1 MADIVGDR
9 VGDSEV
15 DEHGTGMILAYKD
28 VRGLH
33 VAVHDRSVVRV
44 VQCVG
49 DLFQSG
55 KAFGRRVHVGDA
67 AAGEQFHRQPPGAAL
82 VHRHDVGVR
91 EAAGEGELAPEPRD
105 VCGVAVVVVEDL
117 QCHVAIHIRVVGPV
131 HRRVSAVAD
140 RFVDDVTFK
149 LLAGREHVLSVGVCA
164 ATSTCSDGTLR
175 TRHSDSVPL
184 VSNGSTASE
193 WVPTGSVTVRVP
205 GKVNL
210 YLEVGDRRDDGYH
223 ELTTVF
229 HAVSLLDEI
238 TVRNADVLSLE
249 LAGEGVDTLPA
260 DERNLAWRAAEVLA
274 EHVGRAP
281 DVAILV
287 EKSIPVAGGMAGGS
301 ADAAAVLVAMNTL
314 WELGVPRRDLHV
326 LAAQLGSDVPFALH
340 GGTALGTGRG
350 EELATVLARNTFHWV
365 LAFAEGGLSTPA
377 VFAEIDRLR
386 AAEDRDAPPRL
397 EDPEPVLAALASG
410 DPAQLAPLLGNDLQ
424 PAALSL
430 APDLRRTLRAGT
442 DAGALA
448 GVISG
453 SGPTC
458 AFLCSSASAAV
469 DVASE
474 MAGAGVCRTVR
485 VASGPV
491 QGARVVPTPSA
502 SV

>member
-1 MADIVGDR
+1 
-9 VGDSEV
+9 
-15 DEHGTGMILAYKD
+15 
-28 VRGLH
+28 
-33 VAVHDRSVVRV
+33 
-44 VQCVG
+44 
-49 DLFQSG
+49 
-55 KAFGRRVHVGDA
+55 
-67 AAGEQFHRQPPGAAL
+67 
-82 VHRHDVGVR
+82 
-91 EAAGEGELAPEPRD
+91 
-105 VCGVAVVVVEDL
+105 
-117 QCHVAIHIRVVGPV
+117 
-131 HRRVSAVAD
+131 
-140 RFVDDVTFK
+140 
-149 LLAGREHVLSVGVCA
+149 
-164 ATSTCSDGTLR
+164 
-175 TRHSDSVPL
+175 

-210 YLEVGDRRDDGYH
+210 YLEVGDRREDGYH

-249 LAGEGVDTLPA
+249 LAGEGSDTLPT
-260 DERNLAWRAAEVLA
+260 DERNLAWRAAELLA

-281 DVAILV
+281 DVAITV

-301 ADAAAVLVAMNTL
+301 ANAAAVLVAMNTL

-365 LAFAEGGLSTPA
+365 LAFADSGLSTPA

-386 AAEDRDAPPRL
+386 EAERGGPPRL
-397 EDPEPVLAALASG
+397 DDPEPVLAALASG

-424 PAALSL
+424 AAALSL
-430 APDLRRTLRAGT
+430 DPGLRRTLRAGT

-448 GVISG
+448 GIVSG

-458 AFLCSSASAAV
+458 AFLCSSASSAV
-469 DVASE
+469 DVATL
-474 MAGAGVCRTVR
+474 MAGEGVCRTVR

-491 QGARVVPTPSA
+491 QGARVVPAPSA

>member
-1 MADIVGDR
+1 
-9 VGDSEV
+9 
-15 DEHGTGMILAYKD
+15 
-28 VRGLH
+28 
-33 VAVHDRSVVRV
+33 
-44 VQCVG
+44 
-49 DLFQSG
+49 
-55 KAFGRRVHVGDA
+55 
-67 AAGEQFHRQPPGAAL
+67 
-82 VHRHDVGVR
+82 
-91 EAAGEGELAPEPRD
+91 
-105 VCGVAVVVVEDL
+105 
-117 QCHVAIHIRVVGPV
+117 
-131 HRRVSAVAD
+131 
-140 RFVDDVTFK
+140 
-149 LLAGREHVLSVGVCA
+149 
-164 ATSTCSDGTLR
+164 
-175 TRHSDSVPL
+175 
-184 VSNGSTASE
+184 VSNGNTASE

-249 LAGEGVDTLPA
+249 LAGEGADMLPT
-260 DERNLAWRAAEVLA
+260 DERNLAWRAAELLA

-281 DVAILV
+281 DVAITV

-301 ADAAAVLVAMNTL
+301 ANAAAVLVAMNTL

-365 LAFAEGGLSTPA
+365 LAFADGGLSTPA

-386 AAEDRDAPPRL
+386 ESEREGPPRL

-424 PAALSL
+424 AAALSL
-430 APDLRRTLRAGT
+430 DPTLRRTLRAGT

-448 GVISG
+448 GIVSG

-458 AFLCSSASAAV
+458 AFLCSSASSAV
-469 DVASE
+469 DVATL
-474 MAGAGVCRTVR
+474 MAGEGVCRTVR

-491 QGARVVPTPSA
+491 QGARVVPAPSA

>member
-1 MADIVGDR
+1 L
-9 VGDSEV
+9 
-15 DEHGTGMILAYKD
+15 HTG
-28 VRGLH
+28 
-33 VAVHDRSVVRV
+33 
-44 VQCVG
+44 
-49 DLFQSG
+49 
-55 KAFGRRVHVGDA
+55 
-67 AAGEQFHRQPPGAAL
+67 
-82 VHRHDVGVR
+82 
-91 EAAGEGELAPEPRD
+91 
-105 VCGVAVVVVEDL
+105 
-117 QCHVAIHIRVVGPV
+117 
-131 HRRVSAVAD
+131 
-140 RFVDDVTFK
+140 
-149 LLAGREHVLSVGVCA
+149 
-164 ATSTCSDGTLR
+164 
-175 TRHSDSVPL
+175 HSDKVPL

-260 DERNLAWRAAEVLA
+260 DERNLAWRAAELLA

-365 LAFAEGGLSTPA
+365 LAFADGGLSTPA

-386 AAEDRDAPPRL
+386 ASEDRDVPPRL

-430 APDLRRTLRAGT
+430 DPDLRRTLRAGT
-442 DAGALA
+442 EAGALA
-448 GVISG
+448 GIISG

-458 AFLCSSASAAV
+458 AFLCSSASNAV

-491 QGARVVPTPSA
+491 QGARVVPAPST